1 MMQQSTKIGK
11 EFWRGLSHL
20 WLPQLC
26 EGCRQPLHA
35 SEKVL
40 CLSCFQ
46 ELPFVHFHDDPLNAV
61 TVRIAGRI
69 PFQHASA
76 FALFSGDGLLQ
87 HLLHRLKYN
96 RRKEIGD
103 FLGRQAAYG
112 LQDSNWVEKIEGI
125 VPVPLHG
132 KKQAW
137 RGFNQTE
144 VIAKGMAEVLAV
156 PVFEK
161 LLIRTRKT
169 ESQTTKTREEREEN
183 VRDAFALSKSYAEF
197 GNAERHLLLIDDV
210 LTTGATLEA

>member
-1 MMQQSTKIGK
+1 MLQHTHKVGK
-11 EFWRGLSHL
+11 DFLRGFSHL
-20 WLPQLC
+20 WFPQLC

-35 SEKVL
+35 SEKIL

-46 ELPFVHFHDDPLNAV
+46 ELPFVRFHDDPLNEV

-76 FALFSGDGLLQ
+76 FGLFSGEGLLQ

-96 RRKEIGD
+96 RRKEIGE
-103 FLGRQAAYG
+103 FLGRQAAYS
-112 LQDSNWVEKIEGI
+112 LQDSNWVSEINGI

-144 VIAKGMAEVLAV
+144 VIAKGMAEVLGV

-161 LLIRTRKT
+161 LIIRTRST
-169 ESQTTKTREEREEN
+169 ESQTTKTREQREEN
-183 VRDAFALSKSYAEF
+183 VRNAFSVAMNHAAYLKPKL
-197 GNAERHLLLIDDV
+197 HLLLIPEFAV
-210 LTTGATLEA
+210 A